1 MSDSRELIILGI
13 VMIFL
18 FVLGISATAIFVRQW
33 RREKGKK

>member
-18 FVLGISATAIFVRQW
+18 FVLGIFATAIFVRQW